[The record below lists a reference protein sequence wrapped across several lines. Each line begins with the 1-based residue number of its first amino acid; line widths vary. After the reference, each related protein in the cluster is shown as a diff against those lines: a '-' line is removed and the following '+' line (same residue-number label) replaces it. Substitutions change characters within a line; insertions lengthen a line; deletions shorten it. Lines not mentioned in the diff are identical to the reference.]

1 MKKIVP
7 ASQHAYLASHPLA
20 LLLSI
25 GIAFNGY
32 VNFLFPGISESSA
45 SIVLPPLMLAL
56 FNLTWAIGGTLA
68 TFGLIRGKPRIE
80 SAGMSLL
87 ASGLV
92 TLFASILYLKPAAV
106 LGSAAFLITLA
117 VGCFLRA
124 RHLSN
129 HTYVSLDIPTDQ
141 PGLRAPR

>member
-1 MKKIVP
+1 MKSLVP
-7 ASQHAYLASHPLA
+7 FRQRAYLASHPLA

-32 VNFLFPGISESSA
+32 VNLIFPGLSESSA
-45 SIVLPPLMLAL
+45 AVVLPPLMLAL
-56 FNLTWAIGGTLA
+56 FNLTWAVGGTLS
-68 TFGLIRGKPRIE
+68 TFGLVRGKAKVE

-106 LGSAAFLITLA
+106 LGSAAFLVTLA

-124 RHLSN
+124 RHLSD
-129 HTYVSLDIPTDQ
+129 HTYVSLDIPLDQ
-141 PGLRAPR
+141 PGLREPQ